1 MMTKAGKETIKY
13 INKQNILNFF
23 RKKDEVRRAEIVE
36 AIGLSAATVSAL
48 ILSLIHI

>member
-23 RKKDEVRRAEIVE
+23 RKKYRSVR
-36 AIGLSAATVSAL
+36 TVTEKRRIIS
-48 ILSLIHI
+48 HY